1 MIVEIGSKI
10 KIKNFNE
17 NIRHWCE
24 ENLIL
29 TNPTWETLK
38 RLGKED
44 TIKYKHVPEKV
55 KCFVRNGDTLELPF
69 GCLYGIWPF
78 IKDSEIN
85 LKLNDNPY
93 SSLFGVKCPVELY
106 DYQKEAVEHMI
117 RAKGGVLVSPCG
129 SGKTFMGIEIIRKL
143 GLKFLWLT
151 HTGDLLR
158 QTYKEFKNLYPF
170 MDIGFITE
178 GKIEIGKDGAISTVQ
193 TLCNVNPEEYYKE
206 FDIVICDECAHVSGS
221 PTISKMFSKIIE
233 KIPARYKYG
242 LTATP
247 KRGDTMTDS
256 MYMLIGMSTDG
267 KFAPTFK
274 IDKSKVKTIVAQHM
288 MYPLETVI
296 PMESDVFE
304 TDGTIIYN
312 ELISFL
318 CEDERRNAIIVRNIK
333 ECFEKGRKQ
342 VVLCQRVEHCELL
355 AELIAKEGIKVE
367 VATGK
372 TSNKKRNE
380 ILNDNADW
388 KVLISTYAL
397 LKEGVSIKTLDT
409 LHMTTPVKD
418 KATVVQCVGR
428 IERYLE
434 NKKQPIVYD
443 YVDQNVRYC
452 LKAYESRKR
461 SIKNRF

>member
-1 MIVEIGSKI
+1 MVVEIGSKI
-10 KIKNFNE
+10 KIKNYNQ
-17 NIRHWCE
+17 NIKHWCE
-24 ENLIL
+24 QNLIL
-29 TNPTWETLK
+29 TNPMWETLK

-44 TIKYKHVPEKV
+44 TIKRKHVPETI
-55 KCFVRNGDTLELPF
+55 KCFVRNADTLELPF
-69 GCLYGIWPF
+69 GCLYAIWPF
-78 IKDSEIN
+78 IKDTQII
-85 LKLNDNPY
+85 LRLNDNKDI
-93 SSLFGVKCPVELY
+93 SIKQLKCPVELY
-106 DYQKEAVEHMI
+106 DYQQEAVNFMVK
-117 RAKGGVLVSPCG
+117 AKGGVLVSPCG
-129 SGKTFMGIEIIRKL
+129 SGKTFMGIEIIRRL
-143 GLKFLWLT
+143 GKKFLWLT

-158 QTYKEFKNLYPF
+158 QTLKEFKSLYPNI
-170 MDIGFITE
+170 DIGLITE
-178 GKIEIGKDGAISTVQ
+178 GKIEIGRDGAISTVQ
-193 TLCNVNPEEYYKE
+193 TLCNINPEEYYKE
-206 FDIVICDECAHVSGS
+206 FDIVVCDECAHVSGS

-247 KRGDTMTDS
+247 KRGDTMTNS
-256 MYMLIGMSTDG
+256 MYMLIGMSIDG
-267 KFAPTFK
+267 RFAPTYK
-274 IDKSKVKTIVAQHM
+274 IDKNKVKTIVAEHV
-288 MYPLETVI
+288 MYPLDIVI